1 MPPNRLSRK
10 GIVEIFLTR
19 KSDWRTIAFTGV
31 NMTSVKPSYKAPA
44 IERAVGVVE
53 LLAASGG
60 EPTLSQLARS
70 LGVGKSSLLGVLRGL
85 EGVGWVKREGKGY
98 RLGHGFLSLARK
110 ASAEPDIVAL
120 AEPYLASLAQKLRN
134 SVCLGSRSGDAIVIE
149 ACAEAEGNLRIAL
162 RPGMSIPLLAAAT
175 GRAYF
180 SALSEEAAAALLPA
194 VMPRFTARSAQTPE
208 AFLKEAVAARKS
220 GYATDDEE
228 YLRGVRAVAAPLPIE
243 GRDAMVLWVVGLASA
258 FPEKKFHEAGNLL
271 SSTAKKLSILLKIP
285 TGPE

>member
-1 MPPNRLSRK
+1 MPPKYNCGK
-10 GIVEIFLTR
+10 GIVKILLTG
-19 KSDWRTIAFTGV
+19 KADWRTIAFTGV
-31 NMTSVKPSYKAPA
+31 NMAIAKPSYKAPA
-44 IERAVGVVE
+44 IEKAVGVVE

-60 EPTLSQLARS
+60 EPSLSQLARS

-120 AEPYLASLAQKLRN
+120 AEPYLAALAQKLRN

-180 SALSEEAAAALLPA
+180 SALSEEAASALLPA
-194 VMPRFTARSAQTPE
+194 VMPRFTARSPETPE
-208 AFLKEAVAARKS
+208 AFLNEAIAARS
-220 GYATDDEE
+220 VGYATDNEE
-228 YLRGVRAVAAPLPIE
+228 YLRGVRAVAAPLPVE
-243 GRDAMVLWVVGLASA
+243 GRDAFILWAVGLAAA
-258 FPEKKFHEAGNLL
+258 FPEEKFHDAGVLL
-271 SSTAKKLSILLKIP
+271 SSTAKKLSLLLKIP
-285 TGPE
+285 SRD